1 MTSLHK
7 LAMIFSIFSLPT
19 IKLNKLNAANG
30 INMKVI
36 TLANQKGGC
45 GKSTIVLNLAIEL
58 ASQGKQ
64 VIVFDTDPQGSCHE
78 TIAARSDGEMAG
90 LRIAMVYENLYQA
103 IETCDGEYDFAIID
117 TPPHDNEVVTVAT
130 VCSDLIIIPVQDSP
144 LDIRSTKTTVDLIH
158 QARELNPDLMAYF
171 LLSRIQV
178 NSVMARELSE
188 VLKATY
194 QFDILDTKIANRMA
208 YKYSLIYGQSVS
220 EFSEKD
226 HSAKEIQS
234 LAKEIVSIFDR

>member
-1 MTSLHK
+1 
-7 LAMIFSIFSLPT
+7 
-19 IKLNKLNAANG
+19 
-30 INMKVI
+30 MKVI

-58 ASQGKQ
+58 ASQGKR

-78 TIAARSDGEMAG
+78 TIAARSDGKMPG
-90 LRIAMVYENLYQA
+90 LKVVMVYENLYQA
-103 IETCDGEYDFAIID
+103 IETCDGEYNFAIID